1 MKRGF
6 GLKSLAVGAVVA
18 LTLTA
23 CSSSSDDT
31 AADETAEVTA
41 EETMAEVEAEES
53 AAETAGN
60 DRSKPVASAVQTLL
74 APDLAVQASLARPA
88 IDAGGGEAEALRLR
102 AAEAYQAP

>member
-53 AAETAGN
+53 AAETAVDLGLADPN
-60 DRSKPVASAVQTLL
+60 VLNVGMTLH
-74 APDLAVQASLARPA
+74 
-88 IDAGGGEAEALRLR
+88 
-102 AAEAYQAP
+102 